1 MKQRTKLVIAFIV
14 VMVIPFLLAVGAFIG
29 FRGHEIQMMPEEMR
43 DRISDF
49 VISAIVI
56 FLLLAVLLS
65 IWIYKGL
72 MDPIRAMQIA
82 TKNIMEDNLDF
93 TIQVKGK
100 DEISELCQNF
110 EDMRAKLKE
119 YSEERLENEKTHRE
133 LISNISHDLKTP
145 ITSIKGYVE
154 GILDGV
160 ADTPEKQEKYLK
172 TIYKKAEDME
182 RLVNELSLYSQ
193 INANR
198 IPYNFANINVR
209 DFFDDCKDELER
221 ELSGENVSFAFSN
234 YIDNETE
241 IIADPEQLKRVIDNI
256 ISNSLKYMDK
266 ANKHIS
272 MRLRDVGDY
281 IQVEIE
287 DNGKGI
293 DTKDLSYIFE
303 RFFRADSSRNSTTGG
318 SGIGLSIVKKIMED
332 HGGKIWA
339 TSKLGDGTTMFFV
352 LRKYLEVKE

>member
-1 MKQRTKLVIAFIV
+1 MKQRTKLVIAFII
-14 VMVIPFLLAVGAFIG
+14 VMVIPFGLAIGAFIG
-29 FRGHEIQMMPEEMR
+29 FRGHEIHMMSEEMR

-49 VISAIVI
+49 VVSAILV

-72 MDPIRAMQIA
+72 IDPIRDLQVA

-110 EDMRAKLKE
+110 EDMRVKLKE

-133 LISNISHDLKTP
+133 LVSNISHDLKTP

-160 ADTPEKQEKYLK
+160 ADTPEKQEKYLR

-193 INANR
+193 INSNR
-198 IPYNFANINVR
+198 IPYNFANINVK
-209 DFFDDCKDELER
+209 DFFDDCRDELER
-221 ELSGENVSFAFSN
+221 ELSEKGISFTFSN
-234 YIDNETE
+234 YVDDVTE

-256 ISNSLKYMDK
+256 ISNSIKYMDK
-266 ANKHIS
+266 TEKKIFV
-272 MRLRDVGDY
+272 RLRDVGDY

-293 DTKDLSYIFE
+293 NTKDLSYIFE
-303 RFFRADSSRNSTTGG
+303 RFFRADSSRNSMTGG

-339 TSKLGDGTTMFFV
+339 TSRLGDGTTMFFV
-352 LRKYLEVKE
+352 LRKYMEVEK